1 MSKQRV
7 SFWDNLKGILIILVV
22 LGHFLYIYC
31 DTGISKYIVNTIYMF
46 HMPAF
51 VFASGY
57 FAKRDST
64 RSRLSVCRLAV
75 AYVIFNTVMML
86 FNIIEN
92 GLGCV
97 SLLYPY
103 NSMWYILS
111 LIVWR
116 FIAKPLSKVR
126 KIIPICI
133 IAALLVGYWAE
144 FDNLLSISRTV
155 AFLPFFMAGYKL
167 STQKATAIINGRK
180 IKEYLMGV
188 FILIVAT
195 VASVSII
202 KDCDIPSDAYL
213 MQGYTAGAEI
223 FYRMIIFAVAAM
235 YIVGLIYVIPNK
247 RLPLLTACGTN
258 SLAIYLLHRPIT
270 FIFSWVFTSENYTE
284 MYVVYAAVATII
296 TLFMLGNDKVLLCL
310 DKLLNKFTDLLCNEH
325 TDKKEINVK
334 SKLIQ
339 RTAVL
344 FAILLFIQPI
354 LWLAD
359 FVNSQNTSDGAYGE
373 MFPVMTKQ
381 QSDSIKN
388 SISLAF
394 IGDMILL
401 QDQVIYGFDE
411 ETGEY
416 NFDDV
421 FEYAKSY
428 LTDADYAIGVFE
440 GPAAGADA
448 GYSTSNFDDNIP
460 LYLNYPDSFAQAV
473 KNSGIDLVTT
483 ANNHVLDKGREGALR
498 TLDVLDSI
506 GLDHVGSY
514 RNEEEKNTVKVI
526 KIKDITCAVLAYTY
540 GSNYC
545 TDDYFMEE
553 DTTITSLI
561 CSPDSEYFEECKRNV
576 YADFE
581 RAKKTNADL
590 IIVLPHMGTQFE
602 HTTDDFQD
610 TWNSIFIDAGADIIL
625 GDHSHAVQPVELK
638 TTDGKT
644 TAIVNCPG
652 NFANIYCE
660 YDGDATALVKVYIDK
675 DSKGVNAISVVP
687 MYTQSQNF
695 GQYRALPIY
704 KIMYDEDL
712 YKSISR
718 YEMGRIKQVHSVI
731 TSSMLG
737 KDIPLESIEKEY
749 FMFKSGYARSQVKPI
764 DITAEEKNS
773 VLYKA
778 LSESSSV
785 CFVGDSVTEG
795 TANGGYGW
803 YEPLAALFPDLNVY
817 NCSKGGATVQT
828 ILDRID
834 DVTSCKADLYVI
846 AIGTNDVRYRDS
858 VDESSESDFIN
869 RIKTLTD
876 NIRKANSKAKIVFI
890 SPWCAL
896 DSDPVIRI
904 TTEERDKLLDSYGA
918 ALRQYAEEN
927 GYMYIDASSKIKQII
942 STSPF
947 DMYLVD
953 HIHPNVIRGISLY
966 SKAVL
971 SD

>member
-22 LGHFLYIYC
+22 VGHFLYGYC
-31 DTGISKYIVNTIYMF
+31 DTGLSKYIVNTIYMF

-51 VFASGY
+51 VFVSGY

-64 RSRLSVCRLAV
+64 RSKLSVCKLAV
-75 AYVIFNTVMML
+75 AYVIFNTVMLL
-86 FNIIEN
+86 FNLVQS
-92 GLGCV
+92 GLSNV

-126 KIIPICI
+126 NILPICI

-155 AFLPFFMAGYKL
+155 AFLPFFMAGYRL
-167 STQKATAIINGRK
+167 STEKATSIINGRK
-180 IKEYLMGV
+180 IKEYLMGAFV
-188 FILIVAT
+188 LIVSI
-195 VASVSII
+195 VASISMIYDYDMPTDV
-202 KDCDIPSDAYL
+202 YL
-213 MQGYTAGAEI
+213 MTGYTSGAEI
-223 FYRMIIFAVAAM
+223 LYRMMIFAVAAM
-235 YIVGLIYVIPNK
+235 YIVGLIYIVPDRKI
-247 RLPLLTACGTN
+247 PLLTVCGTN

-270 FIFSWVFTSENYTE
+270 FIFNWVFTSENYTE
-284 MYVVYAAVATII
+284 LYVVYAAVASVI
-296 TLFMLGNDKVLLCL
+296 TLFMLGNVKVSLWL
-310 DKLLNKFTDLLCNEH
+310 DKLLKKLTGILCNEH
-325 TDKKEINVK
+325 TDEKEISIK

-339 RTAVL
+339 RMAVL

-354 LWLAD
+354 VWLAD
-359 FVNSQNTSDGAYGE
+359 FVNSQDTSDGNYGE
-373 MFPVMTKQ
+373 MFPIMTKQ

-388 SISLAF
+388 SVSLAF

-401 QDQVIYGFDE
+401 QDQVIYGLDGK
-411 ETGEY
+411 TGEY

-448 GYSTSNFDDNIP
+448 GYSTSNFDDHIP

-506 GLDHVGSY
+506 GLEHVGSY

-540 GSNYC
+540 GSNYH

-553 DTTITSLI
+553 DTTLTSLI
-561 CSPDSEYFEECKRNV
+561 CSPDSEYFDECKRNV

-581 RAKKTNADL
+581 RAKQTNADL

-602 HTTDDFQD
+602 HTTDDFQN
-610 TWNSIFIDAGADIIL
+610 TWNGIFAEAGADIIL
-625 GDHSHAVQPVELK
+625 GDHSHAVQPVEYM
-638 TTDGKT
+638 TTNGHT

-675 DSKGVNAISVVP
+675 DSKEVNAISVVP
-687 MYTQSQNF
+687 MYTQSQNS

-718 YEMGRIKQVHSVI
+718 YEMGRIEQVHSIIV
-731 TSSMLG
+731 SSMLG
-737 KDIPLESIEKEY
+737 KEIPLESIEKEY
-749 FMFKSGYARSQVKPI
+749 FMFKSGYARSQVQPLE
-764 DITAEEKNS
+764 ITDDEKQS

-778 LSESSSV
+778 LSESDSV

-803 YEPLAALFPDLNVY
+803 YEPLVALFPDLSVY

-858 VDESSESDFIN
+858 VDESNESDFIN
-869 RIKTLTD
+869 SIKSLTD
-876 NIRKANSKAKIVFI
+876 NIRKANNDAKIVFI

-918 ALRQYAEEN
+918 SLRQYAEKN
-927 GYMYIDASSKIKQII
+927 GYIYIDASSKIKQII
-942 STSPF
+942 SSSPF

-953 HIHPNVIRGISLY
+953 HIHPNVIRGIALY

>member
-1 MSKQRV
+1 MSKQRI

-22 LGHFLYIYC
+22 VGHFLYGYC
-31 DTGISKYIVNTIYMF
+31 DTGHSKYIVNTIYMF

-51 VFASGY
+51 VFVSGY

-64 RSRLSVCRLAV
+64 RSKLSVCRLAV
-75 AYVIFNTVMML
+75 AYVIFNMVMLL
-86 FNIIEN
+86 FNLVQS
-92 GLGCV
+92 GLCNV

-126 KIIPICI
+126 HIMPVCI

-144 FDNLLSISRTV
+144 FDNLLSICRTV
-155 AFLPFFMAGYKL
+155 AFLPFFMAGYRL
-167 STQKATAIINGRK
+167 SIQKATEIIRNRRL
-180 IKEYLMGV
+180 KEYVAGV
-188 FILIVAT
+188 FILIV
-195 VASVSII
+195 SII
-202 KDCDIPSDAYL
+202 ASISMVYDYGMPTDVYL
-213 MQGYTAGAEI
+213 MQSYTSGAEI
-223 FYRMIIFAVAAM
+223 LYRMMIFAVAAM
-235 YIVGLIYVIPNK
+235 YIVGLIYVIPDRK
-247 RLPLLTACGTN
+247 IPLLTVCGTN

-270 FIFSWVFTSENYTE
+270 FIFCWVFTSENYTE
-284 MYVVYAAVATII
+284 MYVIYAAVASVI
-296 TLFMLGNDKVLLCL
+296 TLFMLGNDKVSSGL
-310 DKLLNKFTDLLCNEH
+310 DKLLKKITALLCNEN
-325 TDKKEINVK
+325 TDEKEISIK
-334 SKLIQ
+334 GKLIQ
-339 RTAVL
+339 TAAVL

-354 LWLAD
+354 VWLAD
-359 FVNSQNTSDGAYGE
+359 FVNSQNTSDGNYGE
-373 MFPVMTKQ
+373 IFSVMTKQ
-381 QSDSIKN
+381 QSDSIEN
-388 SISLAF
+388 SVSLAF

-401 QDQVIYGFDE
+401 QDQVIYGLDE

-416 NFDDV
+416 NYDDV

-448 GYSTSNFDDNIP
+448 GYSTSNFDDHIP

-483 ANNHVLDKGREGALR
+483 SNNHLLDKGREGALR
-498 TLDVLDSI
+498 TLDVLDSV

-514 RNEEEKNTVKVI
+514 RNEEEKSTVKVI

-540 GSNYC
+540 GSNYY
-545 TDDYFMEE
+545 TDDYFMKE
-553 DTTITSLI
+553 DTTLTSLI
-561 CSPDSEYFEECKRNV
+561 CSPDSEYFDECKRNV

-581 RAKKTNADL
+581 RAKQTNADL
-590 IIVLPHMGTQFE
+590 IIVLPHMGTQFI
-602 HTTDDFQD
+602 HTTDDFQN
-610 TWNSIFIDAGADIIL
+610 TWNGIFAEAGADIIL
-625 GDHSHAVQPVELK
+625 GDHSHAVQPVEYK
-638 TTDGKT
+638 TTNGKT

-652 NFANIYCE
+652 NFANLYYE

-675 DSKGVNAISVVP
+675 DTKEVNAMSVVP
-687 MYTQSQNF
+687 MYTQSQNL

-704 KIMYDEDL
+704 KIMYDKDL

-718 YEMGRIKQVHSVI
+718 YEMRRIEQVHSVI
-731 TSSMLG
+731 VSSMLG
-737 KDIPLESIEKEY
+737 KEIPLGSIEKEY
-749 FMFKSGYARSQVKPI
+749 FMFKSGYARSQVQPLE
-764 DITAEEKNS
+764 ITDDEKQS

-778 LSESSSV
+778 LSESDSV

-803 YEPLAALFPDLNVY
+803 YEPLAALFPDMSVY

-828 ILDRID
+828 ILDMID
-834 DVTSCKADLYVI
+834 DIISCKAELYVI
-846 AIGTNDVRYRDS
+846 AIGTNDVRYRDT
-858 VDESSESDFIN
+858 VEESNESDFISQ
-869 RIKTLTD
+869 IKTLTD
-876 NIRKANSKAKIVFI
+876 NIHKANNDAKIVFI

-896 DSDPVIRI
+896 DSDHIIRI
-904 TTEERDKLLDSYGA
+904 TTEERDELIARYGA
-918 ALRQYAEEN
+918 ALRQYAEAN
-927 GYMYIDASSKIKQII
+927 GYIYIDASSKIKPII
-942 STSPF
+942 TTSPV

-953 HIHPNVIRGISLY
+953 HIHPNVIRGIALY